1 MLTVVIL
8 NEIYHI
14 TATPLNIDKDI
25 VYTLTLLIIMENITI
40 LILCDALFIIS
51 FLFYDTIYTKCF
63 KVQSIANKSRQ
74 FKLYFKQNFFS
85 HWS

>member
-8 NEIYHI
+8 NEIYII

-40 LILCDALFIIS
+40 LILRDA
-51 FLFYDTIYTKCF
+51 
-63 KVQSIANKSRQ
+63 
-74 FKLYFKQNFFS
+74 
-85 HWS
+85 